1 MVREGKN
8 QEKGLIKHWVKE
20 RERTNGG
27 EDYLGHVEVEMMR
40 IFRAFIL
47 IFRLEIVYLLFH
59 EENVSGFG
67 LEVGAL
73 LSQTIN
79 LWMGITWK
87 VAW

>member
-1 MVREGKN
+1 
-8 QEKGLIKHWVKE
+8 
-20 RERTNGG
+20 
-27 EDYLGHVEVEMMR
+27 MR